1 MTQLIYSVL
10 PRPRRPIVF
19 INPEISVAECVDLM
33 IAEDIGALVVYE
45 DNQLLGMVTER
56 DIVRSYL
63 KRGLVQKTATAG
75 DIAYQNVS
83 VLNIDD
89 PVEKAMETITLTKRR
104 HVLVSE
110 NGELVAILSI
120 GDLLLFLLDDKS
132 RVIQHLEN
140 YITS

>member
-10 PRPRRPIVF
+10 PRKRRPIIF
-19 INPEISVAECVDLM
+19 INPELSVAECVELM
-33 IAEDIGALVVYE
+33 FAEDIGALVVH
-45 DNQLLGMVTER
+45 DDLKLLGMVTER
-56 DIVRSYL
+56 DIVRSCL
-63 KRGLVQKTATAG
+63 KRDLDQKKITAG
-75 DIAYQNVS
+75 EIAYRNVS

-89 PVEKAMETITLTKRR
+89 PVERAMETITLTKRR

-120 GDLLLFLLDDKS
+120 GDLLFYLLDDKS
-132 RVIQHLEN
+132 RVIEHLEN